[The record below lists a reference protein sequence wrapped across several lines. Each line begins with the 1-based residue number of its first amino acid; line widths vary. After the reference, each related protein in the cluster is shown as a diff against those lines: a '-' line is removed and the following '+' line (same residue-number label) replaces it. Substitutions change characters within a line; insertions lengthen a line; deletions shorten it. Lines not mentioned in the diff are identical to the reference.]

1 MKIGIAYDLKKDY
14 LADGFSEEEAAEYD
28 SEETIIHI
36 EEALQDNNYKTERIG
51 NARSLLSLLHNGK
64 RWDLIFNI
72 CEGMYGIGREAQV
85 PAILDVYNI
94 PYTFS
99 DVLVN
104 SLTLHKG
111 LTKRIIRDLNIPTAD
126 FAIVEKESDI
136 ALVDLPFPLFV
147 KPIAEGT
154 GKGINPDSKVTTY
167 SDLKKVCLE
176 KLATYK
182 QAVLVETF
190 LPGREF
196 TVGII
201 GTGEESKAVG
211 IMEVCFKK
219 DLVTEESKIYS
230 YHSKANYQQLIDYTL
245 PEKEITEACY
255 KIALSAWKG
264 LGCRDG
270 GRVDLR
276 MDKNGIPNFIE
287 VNPLAGLNAIHSDLP
302 ILSRMAGISYTELIG
317 NIMKSAIKRIHP
329 YEKR

>member
-36 EEALQDNNYKTERIG
+36 EEALQENNYKTERIG
-51 NARSLLSLLHNGK
+51 NIRSLLSLLHNGK
-64 RWDLIFNI
+64 RWDLVFNI

-85 PAILDVYNI
+85 PAILDVFNI

-136 ALVDLPFPLFV
+136 ALIDLPFPLFV

-167 SDLKKVCLE
+167 SDLKKICLE
-176 KLATYK
+176 KLAT
-182 QAVLVETF
+182 
-190 LPGREF
+190 
-196 TVGII
+196 
-201 GTGEESKAVG
+201 KA
-211 IMEVCFKK
+211 
-219 DLVTEESKIYS
+219 
-230 YHSKANYQQLIDYTL
+230 
-245 PEKEITEACY
+245 
-255 KIALSAWKG
+255 
-264 LGCRDG
+264 
-270 GRVDLR
+270 
-276 MDKNGIPNFIE
+276 
-287 VNPLAGLNAIHSDLP
+287 
-302 ILSRMAGISYTELIG
+302 
-317 NIMKSAIKRIHP
+317 
-329 YEKR
+329 